1 VSWLEIPFPVPAR
14 FGYRDEPAPDEA
26 AIASGNQVHGIRI
39 EQVAE
44 SGRMPDTDGL
54 ITTEAGLTIGIRVA
68 DCAAVLFAAPRQ
80 GMVAAVHAG
89 WRGAVGGIHL
99 EAVRRMLDLN
109 AAIDDIHAW
118 ISPCIGL
125 QSFEVGDEVAGQ
137 FPERFVHRVGF
148 KKPHVDLAGYLSYGL
163 LQTGI
168 PHPQLLV
175 DGRCTVSDPHRFHS
189 FRREGKE
196 AGRMWA
202 LITNLSI
209 HHD

>member
-1 VSWLEIPFPVPAR
+1 MSWFEIPLPMPAR

-26 AIASGNQVHGIRI
+26 AIASGNQIHGIRI
-39 EQVAE
+39 EQVAAC
-44 SGRMPDTDGL
+44 GRIPDTDGL

-68 DCAAVLFAAPRQ
+68 DCAAVLFAAPRH

-99 EAVRRMLDLN
+99 EAVRRLVDLDAN
-109 AAIDDIHAW
+109 MDDIHAW

-125 QSFEVGDEVAGQ
+125 QAFEVGDEVAGQ
-137 FPERFVHRVGF
+137 FPERFVHRLGYG
-148 KKPHVDLAGYLSYGL
+148 KPHVDLAGYLSDGL
-163 LQTGI
+163 LQAGVPNT
-168 PHPQLLV
+168 QLIV

-189 FRREGKE
+189 YRRDGKE

-202 LITNLSI
+202 LITNLSS